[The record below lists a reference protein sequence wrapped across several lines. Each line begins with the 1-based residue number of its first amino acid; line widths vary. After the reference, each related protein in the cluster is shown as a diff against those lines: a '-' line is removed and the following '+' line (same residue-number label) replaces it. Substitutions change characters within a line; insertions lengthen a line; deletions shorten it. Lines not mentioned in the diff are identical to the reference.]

1 MNPMKE
7 IKIGKITLNIGV
19 GKNQSILD
27 KALLLLK
34 ELSGVK
40 PVKTITQKRI
50 AQWGLRAGL
59 PIGCKVTLRGEKAKE
74 ILIRLLQSKENILT
88 EKQFDDYG
96 NIAFGIPEYINIP
109 GAKYNPEIG
118 IIGLEVC
125 ITLERAGFR
134 IKRRK
139 NFKKKIPK
147 KHSISRSEAIKF
159 MQKEFNVKTGD
170 EE

>member
-40 PVKTITQKRI
+40 PVKTTTQKRI
-50 AQWGLRAGL
+50 AQWGLRPGL
-59 PIGCKVTLRGEKAKE
+59 PIGCKVTLRGDKAEKL
-74 ILIRLLQSKENILT
+74 LIRLLQSKENILT
-88 EKQFDDYG
+88 KKQFDDYG

-109 GAKYNPEIG
+109 EAKYNPDIG

-125 ITLERAGFR
+125 VTLERPGFR

-139 NFKKKIPK
+139 NFKKKVPK
-147 KHSISRSEAIKF
+147 KHSISKPEAIEF
-159 MQKEFNVKTGD
+159 MQKKFNVKTGD

>member
-1 MNPMKE
+1 MRE

-40 PVKTITQKRI
+40 PVKTTTQKRI
-50 AQWGLRAGL
+50 AQWGLRPGL
-59 PIGCKVTLRGEKAKE
+59 PIGCKVTLRGEKAE
-74 ILIRLLQSKENILT
+74 ELLTRLLQSKDNILT

-125 ITLERAGFR
+125 ITLERPGFR

-147 KHSISRSEAIKF
+147 KHAIHKQEAIKF
-159 MQKEFNVKTGD
+159 MQKKFNIKTGD